1 VNILSLSERSM
12 LLSEPLSLFN
22 QTISVGSQYY
32 PMIGNIQGHFR
43 DIDAHNLT
51 TYGVNGIREIQS
63 SVGWPF
69 SRIQHLYGEVIS
81 QYDVPYDPTSLQ
93 SSTVDPTGGSLLSP
107 IISNPSSLLQTH
119 HIIVAAALVLLALAV
134 GRSVFLKR

>member
-22 QTISVGSQYY
+22 QTISAGRQYTA
-32 PMIGNIQGHFR
+32 IGNIQGHFR
-43 DIDAHNLT
+43 DIDAYNLT

-63 SVGWPF
+63 TVGWSF

-93 SSTVDPTGGSLLSP
+93 SSTGDPTGGSILSP